1 MVSDSFPSHLGI
13 LVLGYVNAMI
23 PAQHLQD
30 YGYKYDYESFVWA
43 QEDGSH
49 TFSKD
54 EKVEF
59 IVDKIHESVGTVS
72 MEGSKPTQFILPSN

>member
-13 LVLGYVNAMI
+13 LVLGYVNAMV
-23 PAQHLQD
+23 PAQQLQD
-30 YGYKYDYESFVWA
+30 EGYIYDEESMVWT

-49 TFSKD
+49 TFSKE

-59 IVDKIHESVGTVS
+59 IVDKIHESAGTIS
-72 MEGSKPTQFILPSN
+72 MEGTKPSLFIVSST

>member
-1 MVSDSFPSHLGI
+1 MVSGSFPSHLGV
-13 LVLGYVNAMI
+13 LVLGYVNAMV

-30 YGYKYDYESFVWA
+30 AGYIYDDESMAWT

-49 TFSKD
+49 TFSKE

-59 IVDKIHESVGTVS
+59 IVDKIHESTGTIS
-72 MEGSKPTQFILPSN
+72 MEGSRLTLFIAPGN